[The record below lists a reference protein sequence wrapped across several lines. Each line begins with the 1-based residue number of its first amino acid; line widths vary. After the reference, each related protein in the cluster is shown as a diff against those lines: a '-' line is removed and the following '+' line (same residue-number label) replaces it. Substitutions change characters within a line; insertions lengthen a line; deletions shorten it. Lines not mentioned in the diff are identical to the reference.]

1 MNRLAVASLCS
12 VISLARE
19 QRERS
24 NLAHLMMLHD
34 DLVHKFDQ
42 EANEA
47 DANSGLFER
56 FWGGNKDEKDTKEGD
71 QQDKKPEE
79 DQKSKSDDKQTQ
91 EKKQTEDKKTS

>member
-1 MNRLAVASLCS
+1 MNRLAAVSLCS

-19 QRERS
+19 QREQT
-24 NLAHLMMLHD
+24 NLARLMMLHD

-56 FWGGNKDEKDTKEGD
+56 FFGGNKDDKKEE
-71 QQDKKPEE
+71 QDK
-79 DQKSKSDDKQTQ
+79 Q
-91 EKKQTEDKKTS
+91 EGK